1 MRDWWAI
8 AGTVSPLC
16 VDRTLR
22 TIVIALRRPIMGNP
36 AKKATQPASEGWRA
50 YVAICAAALV
60 LMLPALFTGQM
71 THDSFWIDIVW
82 ADQFTAVLK
91 SGTLYPRWLP
101 WSYDGLGAPIFYFY
115 PPLAFYLTALFGLLG
130 VSTYGSLIA
139 AFGTA
144 LAASGMSMF
153 RWLRG
158 WTERPLL
165 AALFY
170 MAAPY
175 HLMDFYRRGALAEF
189 VAFAF
194 IPLVALGMKRAI
206 VARRPALLAL
216 AYAGLILTHL
226 PAALLTSVLL
236 IAPWGAL
243 AALRDRRAAAPLAT
257 GIGLGLGLAA
267 LYLVPMQM
275 MRGEVSTQYMLSI
288 PQYQAANWSL
298 VAPDRWPSLAG
309 AKLLAGLCAI
319 MIFPALILIAAR
331 RRDPWAWGA
340 AAVCAVAAG
349 LLPGFWSLP
358 LIANT
363 QFPWRALMLAE
374 FLLATG
380 FALTPMRP
388 LLAALAITPMIA
400 LSAVLLKPVHELDPT
415 RPAAWLERHLDVREY
430 VPQGAPDETSWYA
443 KWAMAISARHK
454 TPIQDGA
461 FTIAPRFYFPSWEVL
476 CHGRKVPT
484 APDPETRLLR
494 WRGSNSDCSARIGIT
509 PFELAGAG
517 LSLLSLLVLVA
528 VARRRPGEVAHASR
542 W

>member
-1 MRDWWAI
+1 MGSLENKVAQP
-8 AGTVSPLC
+8 GT
-16 VDRTLR
+16 
-22 TIVIALRRPIMGNP
+22 G
-36 AKKATQPASEGWRA
+36 GWRVYA
-50 YVAICAAALV
+50 VICVAALL
-60 LMLPALFTGQM
+60 LMLPAIFTARM
-71 THDSFWIDIVW
+71 IHDSFWIDIVW
-82 ADQFTAVLK
+82 ADQFTMVLK

-115 PPLAFYLTALFGLLG
+115 PPLAFYLTALFGLIG

-144 LAASGMSMF
+144 LAASGVSMF

-206 VARRPALLAL
+206 DARSPVWLAL

-226 PAALLTSVLL
+226 PAALLASVLL
-236 IAPWGAL
+236 IAPWGVLAVARDRQAAMPL
-243 AALRDRRAAAPLAT
+243 AA

-267 LYLVPMQM
+267 IYLVPMQM
-275 MRGEVSTQYMLSI
+275 LRGEVSTEYMLSI

-298 VAPDRWPSLAG
+298 ITPDRWPSLAG
-309 AKLLAGLCAI
+309 AKLLAGLSGI
-319 MIFPALILIAAR
+319 MAFAALVLIAAR
-331 RRDPWAWGA
+331 RHDPWAWAGLA
-340 AAVCAVAAG
+340 ICAVAAG

-358 LIANT
+358 LVANI

-380 FALTPMRP
+380 LALTPVRP
-388 LLAALAITPMIA
+388 LFAALAVTPMIA
-400 LSAVLLKPVHELDPT
+400 LSAVLLKPVHEIDPT
-415 RPAAWLERHLDVREY
+415 QPADWFERHLDVREY
-430 VPQGAPDETSWYA
+430 VPRGAPDETSWYA
-443 KWAMAISARHK
+443 KWAMALSARHK
-454 TPIQDGA
+454 MPLQDGA
-461 FTIAPRFYFPSWEVL
+461 FTIAPHFYFPSWEVL
-476 CHGRKVPT
+476 CQGRKVAT
-484 APDPETRLLR
+484 APAPETRLLS
-494 WRGSNSDCSARIGIT
+494 WRSASTDCSAQIGIT
-509 PFELAGAG
+509 SFEFAGTG
-517 LSLLSLLVLVA
+517 LSLLTLIILIGI
-528 VARRRPGEVAHASR
+528 ARRKQGEIAPPS
-542 W
+542 